1 MAMTP
6 SVTED
11 GKDQGKTP
19 SSAEPVVEND
29 NDNNRGL
36 TLATGEIDWACPC
49 LGGMATGPCGAEF
62 RAAFS
67 CFHFSR
73 AEVKGSDCMQPL
85 RDMQACFRRFP
96 HAYRDEQQQKEKAET
111 HKPTQHNSVP
121 HKPTQHNSVPH
132 KPTQHNSVPH
142 KPTQHNNVP
151 HKPTQ
156 H

>member
-29 NDNNRGL
+29 SDNKRGL

-73 AEVKGSDCMQPL
+73 VEVKGSDCMPPL

-96 HAYRDEQQQKEKAET
+96 HAYRDEQNK
-111 HKPTQHNSVP
+111 KPTSPLNTTASPTNPLNTTASPTNPLNTTASPTNPLNTKASLQ
-121 HKPTQHNSVPH
+121 KPT
-132 KPTQHNSVPH
+132 
-142 KPTQHNNVP
+142 
-151 HKPTQ
+151 
-156 H
+156 